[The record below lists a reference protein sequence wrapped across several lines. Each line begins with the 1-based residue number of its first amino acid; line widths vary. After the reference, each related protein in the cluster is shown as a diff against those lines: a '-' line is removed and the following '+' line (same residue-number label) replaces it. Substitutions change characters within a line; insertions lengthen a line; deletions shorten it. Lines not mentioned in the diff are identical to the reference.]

1 MRSVQCLQGT
11 TYYFSL
17 GSNARGFRRKGT
29 IAPWLTRSFSIRSS
43 SSSSMI
49 CFVSIAVGI
58 ATAGT
63 RGSSGGR
70 LLVMFAPLMTL
81 FTRSLSSGIEAD
93 SSPLP
98 LSRSGPPRVAHCSN
112 VSKSVRLFAP
122 NTICVA
128 TSISSYY
135 LEDDLYQCILLQ
147 RLRQVFIHLSLNTLF
162 SITQHGMS
170 RQGNDWRP
178 RQTSFLLIL
187 ADLRSCFKPTLNG
200 KPVSNSHDGLGLQLS
215 FSYHDRHLDVHQ
227 DNIVTFVLNS
237 LQSLQTILNNLH
249 RMMILL

>member
-17 GSNARGFRRKGT
+17 RSNSRGFHREKT
-29 IAPWLTRSFSIRSS
+29 IRSWLTRSFSIRSS
-43 SSSSMI
+43 SASSMI
-49 CFVSIAVGI
+49 CWEVVIGVGIAVGI
-58 ATAGT
+58 AVGTATVAT

-98 LSRSGPPRVAHCSN
+98 LSRSGPPRVAHCSD
-112 VSKSVRLFAP
+112 VSNSIRFFVP
-122 NTICVA
+122 NTVWVA

-147 RLRQVFIHLSLNTLF
+147 RLRQVFIHLSLDTLF

-178 RQTSFLLIL
+178 RQAGLFLVLT
-187 ADLRSCFKPTLNG
+187 DFRGRFETTLNDRPC
-200 KPVSNSHDGLGLQLS
+200 KQLPRWMRAPVRCCLP
-215 FSYHDRHLDVHQ
+215 
-227 DNIVTFVLNS
+227 
-237 LQSLQTILNNLH
+237 
-249 RMMILL
+249 

>member
-49 CFVSIAVGI
+49 CLVSIAVGI

-178 RQTSFLLIL
+178 RQASFLLIL
-187 ADLRSCFKPTLNG
+187 ADLRSCFEPTLNG
-200 KPVSNSHDGLGLQLS
+200 KPRKQLPRWIGAPIR
-215 FSYHDRHLDVHQ
+215 FFLP
-227 DNIVTFVLNS
+227 
-237 LQSLQTILNNLH
+237 
-249 RMMILL
+249 